1 VSEPVKWQCAWC
13 GREHDSEDPPC
24 GTCGHEVFEP
34 VEEGSVS
41 PFESGSIVW
50 VCTNCGREHVKH
62 SPPCSRCGNH
72 DLEKRDAGGVDLTEE
87 VSSPGYL
94 SVGKPYIVGIVAVVV
109 LVGLALAGVIPIPG
123 VSGPPAPPDAPGDAD
138 RHAGL
143 DLAVVETAL
152 HDRFESEREAVG
164 SADRSRDS
172 GLDAFATYATR
183 HRVAERYDPD
193 YDGSVPDLG
202 AFDPPCGTS
211 PAFGIAEPAV
221 DPGGYAG
228 EDALANGIADAML
241 DDGGFGDAI
250 LDDRSIE
257 GIDVHVAPDGS
268 IFVGYITC

>member
-1 VSEPVKWQCAWC
+1 
-13 GREHDSEDPPC
+13 
-24 GTCGHEVFEP
+24 VFEP